1 MAEIN
6 RNIDS
11 TGSAHKL
18 LVSEGGCR
26 QKFSGGEVLDWVGRK
41 WFGAVFGA
49 RRALMTY
56 ITHPTDVYDNFITTD
71 SCNISSINEL
81 KVI

>member
-6 RNIDS
+6 RNINS
-11 TGSAHKL
+11 IGSAHKL

-26 QKFSGGEVLDWVGRK
+26 QKISGGEVLDWVGRK

-49 RRALMTY
+49 
-56 ITHPTDVYDNFITTD
+56 
-71 SCNISSINEL
+71 
-81 KVI
+81 